1 MDGRLRPLGIGEMLD
16 AAIKI
21 FTRHWRPLALS
32 VIGLVLP
39 VQILAVLVT
48 ASIAPESLDLTTS
61 ETGVSRDEE
70 TEFLL
75 SQLAIGLL
83 SFLSV
88 LLATATCFKAVADAY
103 LGVEPD
109 WRRSLKFAAR
119 RLFGLVGLAVL
130 GFLAVGIATLL
141 LILPGIWLFV
151 MYAVAVPALLLER
164 IGPVAA
170 LRRSFRLVKGR
181 WWATFGVLLVGYM
194 LASIVGAIVQ
204 SVITLVPSLVADGNT
219 AALAFGSAVGGT
231 VGAVITTPYSA
242 AVVALLYFDL
252 RVRKEGL
259 DLQLLADDAGVRR
272 DPDAPLPGPLQA
284 DEWTPEERAQA
295 PYWPPPPGWRP
306 SPPPGASEPPPP
318 WSEPHR
324 PSPVPP
330 PAASE
335 PSAPGRWLPPQPGGP
350 PEP

>member
-1 MDGRLRPLGIGEMLD
+1 MDGQLRPLGIGEMLD

-21 FTRHWRPLALS
+21 FTRHWRPLVLS

-39 VQILAVLVT
+39 VQILGVLVT
-48 ASIAPESLDLTTS
+48 ASIAPESLDITTT

-70 TEFLL
+70 TEFFV
-75 SQLAIGLL
+75 SQFAVGLL

-119 RLFGLVGLAVL
+119 RLPALVGLAIV
-130 GFLAVGIATLL
+130 GFLAVTLATVL

-151 MYAVAVPALLLER
+151 RYAVAVPALLLER

-170 LRRSFRLVKGR
+170 LGRSFRLVKGR
-181 WWATFGVLLVGYM
+181 WWATFGALLVGYM

-204 SVITLVPSLVADGNT
+204 SVLVLVPSLLADGNT
-219 AALAFGSAVGGT
+219 VALAFGSAVGGT

-259 DLQLLADDAGVRR
+259 DLQLLAEGAGVRR
-272 DPDAPLPGPLQA
+272 DPDAPLPAPLHA
-284 DEWTPEERAQA
+284 DAYTPEERAQA

-306 SPPPGASEPPPP
+306 ESPAEPPEPSGPP
-318 WSEPHR
+318 
-324 PSPVPP
+324 
-330 PAASE
+330 E
-335 PSAPGRWLPPQPGGP
+335 PSAPGGWLPPRAGP

>member
-1 MDGRLRPLGIGEMLD
+1 M
-16 AAIKI
+16 
-21 FTRHWRPLALS
+21 
-32 VIGLVLP
+32 
-39 VQILAVLVT
+39 
-48 ASIAPESLDLTTS
+48 
-61 ETGVSRDEE
+61 SRGEE

-75 SQLAIGLL
+75 SQLAVALL

-119 RLFGLVGLAVL
+119 RLPALVGLAIL
-130 GFLAVGIATLL
+130 GGLAVGLATLAL
-141 LILPGIWLFV
+141 VVPGIWLFV
-151 MYAVAVPALLLER
+151 SYAVAVPALLLER

-181 WWATFGVLLVGYM
+181 WWATFGVLLVGYL

-204 SVITLVPSLVADGNT
+204 SVITLVPSILADGNT

-259 DLQLLADDAGVRR
+259 DLQLLAEGAGVRR
-272 DPDAPLPGPLQA
+272 DPDAPLPGPIEA
-284 DEWTPEERAQA
+284 DQWTPEERAQA

-306 SPPPGASEPPPP
+306 ASPPGTAEPQPADAPWPPP
-318 WSEPHR
+318 
-324 PSPVPP
+324 
-330 PAASE
+330 E
-335 PSAPGRWLPPQPGGP
+335 PSAPGGWLPPRPGGP
-350 PEP
+350 PES

>member
-1 MDGRLRPLGIGEMLD
+1 MDGRLRPLGIGETLD

-21 FTRHWRPLALS
+21 FTRHWRPLVLS

-39 VQILAVLVT
+39 VQVIGVLVT

-61 ETGVSRDEE
+61 ETGVSRGEE

-75 SQLAIGLL
+75 SQLAVALL

-119 RLFGLVGLAVL
+119 RLPALVGLAIL
-130 GFLAVGIATLL
+130 GGLAVALATLAL
-141 LILPGIWLFV
+141 VVPGIWLFV
-151 MYAVAVPALLLER
+151 SYAVAVPALLLER
-164 IGPVAA
+164 IGPVTA

-181 WWATFGVLLVGYM
+181 WWATFGVLLVGYL

-204 SVITLVPSLVADGNT
+204 SAITLVPSILADGNT
-219 AALAFGSAVGGT
+219 AALALGAAVGGT

-259 DLQLLADDAGVRR
+259 DLQLLAEGAGVRR
-272 DPDAPLPGPLQA
+272 DPDAPLPAPIEA
-284 DEWTPEERAQA
+284 DRWTPEERAQA

-306 SPPPGASEPPPP
+306 AFPADSAEPQTADAPWPPPEPPQ
-318 WSEPHR
+318 
-324 PSPVPP
+324 
-330 PAASE
+330 E
-335 PSAPGRWLPPQPGGP
+335 PSAPGGWLPPRPGGP